1 MMLGMSDTPPDV
13 PRNTPHHD
21 GTHGTHHDSVPVHDA
36 ARLLGISENAVRARL
51 RRGSLNGVKHG
62 TSWYVSLHH
71 MDVPAEHHTSLS
83 DTPPDNDTPSD
94 GTHQPCTATPHDVPD
109 DARGVALV
117 ELVADLSRRNADL
130 AAAAAMWQTRA
141 AHLEDRLKQLTVGE
155 PVSQTVP
162 EPPGSTESNEIG
174 PRGLWDRLRR
184 WLSGS

>member
-1 MMLGMSDTPPDV
+1 MPRMGDTPPDV

-71 MDVPAEHHTSLS
+71 MDVPTEHHTSQR
-83 DTPPDNDTPSD
+83 DTPSDDDKPSD
-94 GTHQPCTATPHDVPD
+94 GTHQPRTATPHDVPD

-117 ELVADLSRRNADL
+117 ELVADLSQRNAEL

-141 AHLEDRLKQLTVGE
+141 AHLEDRLKQLTAGVTPSE
-155 PVSQTVP
+155 TVP
-162 EPPGSTESNEIG
+162 EPPGSPETNDTG
-174 PRGLWDRLRR
+174 PRGLLDRLLR
-184 WLSGS
+184 WWRG